1 MRRTL
6 TVVHVTGGAGS
17 RQIYTYETL
26 VQYAD
31 SPLSKL
37 PPSGLAAFPPELA
50 RKVTLDG
57 RRTPAPHASHAAHA
71 AHAPARVLTP
81 FRVWAP
87 LHHPNYLAALLC
99 RNFY

>member
-1 MRRTL
+1 MGE
-6 TVVHVTGGAGS
+6 VAGGTSGS
-17 RQIYTYETL
+17 RQTYTYETL

-37 PPSGLAAFPPELA
+37 PPSGLGAFPPELA
-50 RKVTLDG
+50 RKVTPG
-57 RRTPAPHASHAAHA
+57 GARRAAPALGPAP
-71 AHAPARVLTP
+71 RLLTP

>member
-1 MRRTL
+1 MLNSCDRYSEASEIAL
-6 TVVHVTGGAGS
+6 GVVAGAASGA
-17 RQIYTYETL
+17 RQTYSYETL

-37 PPSGLAAFPPELA
+37 PPSGLAAFPAELA
-50 RKVTLDG
+50 RKVTLGG
-57 RRTPAPHASHAAHA
+57 RRPAPP
-71 AHAPARVLTP
+71 APRVLTP